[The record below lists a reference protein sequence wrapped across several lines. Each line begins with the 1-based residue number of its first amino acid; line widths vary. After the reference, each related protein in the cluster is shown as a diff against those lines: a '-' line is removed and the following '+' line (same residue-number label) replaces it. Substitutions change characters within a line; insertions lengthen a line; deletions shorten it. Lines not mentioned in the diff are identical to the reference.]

1 MKASLLH
8 SFHNMSRAHPLITPE
23 ELQCL
28 LGSAPARTGISGRN
42 MGLHPQSLHVGAALW
57 LLKGV
62 FLYAVL
68 MSPLAIQL
76 VNSSPYLA
84 LRGCLELVCLMAFWG
99 AALHPRGHTVAC
111 ASLLVASTTLL
122 MDAMT
127 LLALMG

>member
-1 MKASLLH
+1 MNAPLLH
-8 SFHNMSRAHPLITPE
+8 SFQDMSRAQPLITPE

-28 LGSAPARTGISGRN
+28 LGSTPARTGMSDHRTGQH
-42 MGLHPQSLHVGAALW
+42 LQSLHVGAALW

-68 MSPLAIQL
+68 MSPEASQL
-76 VNSSPYLA
+76 VNSSRYLA
-84 LRGCLELVCLMAFWG
+84 LRGGLELVCVIAFWS
-99 AALHPRGHTVAC
+99 AALHPRGRTVAG

-127 LLALMG
+127 LLAFAG

>member
-1 MKASLLH
+1 
-8 SFHNMSRAHPLITPE
+8 MSRAKPLITPE

-28 LGSAPARTGISGRN
+28 LACTPAHTGVAGAFGSG
-42 MGLHPQSLHVGAALW
+42 MVLHAQSLHIGAALW

-68 MSPLAIQL
+68 MSPEASQL
-76 VNSSPYLA
+76 LGSSRYLV
-84 LRGCLELVCLMAFWG
+84 LRGGLELLCLMAFWG
-99 AALHPRGHTVAC
+99 AALHPRGRQVAC

-127 LLALMG
+127 LLALPG